1 MALERLGPYKLISVL
16 GRGGMGTV
24 YKSEHSES
32 GDACAVKVLAPV
44 YSNDPHFRNRFE
56 SEIKALYKLD
66 HQNIVKL
73 ISYGQDDSNLFF
85 AMELVVG
92 KSLFQLQRDGKRFTW
107 REVLHITKDIAQ
119 GLRHAHDR
127 GIIHRDLKPGN
138 LLQSSEGI
146 VKLTDFGI
154 AKSFGGSQITGTN
167 VVGTVDFMSPEQAKG
182 QPVTVRSDLYSLGTV
197 MFTLLTGSPPF
208 TGNSVEESLRNLT
221 TVPAPK
227 ITKRAPD
234 VPEAIDDL
242 VGNLLEKDPTK
253 RIQTAQALLHQLS
266 KIESELRNYS
276 EAKTAA
282 NPLVPAS
289 QNTLESD
296 KKHLTNSGIG
306 VSGKAK
312 TIENRVQSVQKRAP
326 KTSSLNRK
334 RNATVNQRAI
344 DAEQE
349 STELEEVA
357 EIDRRDYF
365 NTVAEVKQRKP
376 EVTPVAEPSATLKSV
391 LSLAVP
397 LLAVI
402 GLVWFGVSQVN
413 KPPTAAVLLS
423 EIESSTAA
431 PQLRLDEIEDFINR
445 FPEHERIAWVQSQ
458 RDIGKG
464 NQVFNRLKAI
474 GKTTGGL
481 SQIEQRFLRIVELK
495 ESDAP
500 TAFDQLSALV
510 ALHDGDDTLEERA
523 AESVEAAKAYLP
535 AFEVAANETKK
546 ITREKINNAFLRA
559 ESAASE
565 KDAVKIYGSI
575 VKLYAD
581 VPWVKDLTERA
592 ATNLKRLEKD

>member
-1 MALERLGPYKLISVL
+1 M
-16 GRGGMGTV
+16 
-24 YKSEHSES
+24 
-32 GDACAVKVLAPV
+32 

-66 HQNIVKL
+66 HENIVKL

-85 AMELVVG
+85 AMELVTG
-92 KSLFQLQRDGKRFTW
+92 KSLFQLQRSGKRFFW
-107 REVLHITKDIAQ
+107 REVLQIAIDVAQ

-138 LLQSSEGI
+138 LLQAPSGI
-146 VKLTDFGI
+146 VKITDFGI
-154 AKSFGGSQITGTN
+154 AKSFGSSQITGTN

-197 MFTLLTGSPPF
+197 MFTLLSGSPPF

-227 ITKRAPD
+227 ITQRAPD
-234 VPEAIDDL
+234 VPEAIEEL
-242 VGNLLEKDPTK
+242 VSNLLQKDPSK

-266 KIESELRNYS
+266 KIETELRDYS
-276 EAKTAA
+276 EAKTAEKEFVA
-282 NPLVPAS
+282 PS
-289 QNTLESD
+289 ERTLESD

-312 TIENRVQSVQKRAP
+312 TIENRVEKRTP
-326 KTSSLNRK
+326 KTSSSNKK
-334 RNATVNQRAI
+334 RNVTVNQKAI
-344 DAEQE
+344 EADTDGSEA
-349 STELEEVA
+349 EEVA

-376 EVTPVAEPSATLKSV
+376 EVVAVTNQPATLKSV

-413 KPPTAAVLLS
+413 KPPTAAALLTK
-423 EIESSTAA
+423 IEANTAS
-431 PQLRLDEIEDFINR
+431 PQLRLDEIDDFINR
-445 FPEHERIAWVQSQ
+445 FPDHERITWVQTQ
-458 RDIGKG
+458 RDVGMG

-474 GKTTGGL
+474 SKTTGGL

-500 TAFDQLSALV
+500 TAHDQLSALV
-510 ALHDGDDTLEERA
+510 ALHDGDETLEERA
-523 AESVEAAKAYLP
+523 GEAVAAAKSYLP
-535 AFEVAANETKK
+535 AFALAADETKK
-546 ITREKINNAFLRA
+546 ITREKINNAFSRA
-559 ESAASE
+559 ESAASP
-565 KDAVKIYGSI
+565 KDAVKIYESI

-581 VPWVKDLTERA
+581 VPWVKDLTEKA
-592 ATNLKRLEKD
+592 SAELKRHKKD

>member
-24 YKSEHSES
+24 YKSEHVES
-32 GDACAVKVLAPV
+32 GEAFAVKVLAPV

-66 HQNIVKL
+66 HENIVKL

-85 AMELVVG
+85 AMELVTG
-92 KSLFQLQRDGKRFTW
+92 KSLFQLQRSGKRFFW
-107 REVLHITKDIAQ
+107 REVLQIAIDVAQ

-138 LLQSSEGI
+138 LLQAPSGI
-146 VKLTDFGI
+146 VKITDFGI
-154 AKSFGGSQITGTN
+154 AKSFGSSQITGTN

-197 MFTLLTGSPPF
+197 MFTLLSGSPPF

-227 ITKRAPD
+227 ITQRAPD
-234 VPEAIDDL
+234 VPEAIEEL
-242 VGNLLEKDPTK
+242 VSNLLQKDPSK

-266 KIESELRNYS
+266 KIETELRDYS
-276 EAKTAA
+276 EAKTAEKEFVA
-282 NPLVPAS
+282 PS
-289 QNTLESD
+289 ERTLESD

-312 TIENRVQSVQKRAP
+312 TIENRVEKQTP
-326 KTSSLNRK
+326 KTSSSNKK
-334 RNATVNQRAI
+334 RNVTVNQKAI
-344 DAEQE
+344 EADTDGSEA
-349 STELEEVA
+349 EEVA

-376 EVTPVAEPSATLKSV
+376 EVVAVTNQPATLKSV

-413 KPPTAAVLLS
+413 KPPTAAALLTK
-423 EIESSTAA
+423 IEANTAS
-431 PQLRLDEIEDFINR
+431 PQLRLDEIDDFINR
-445 FPEHERIAWVQSQ
+445 FPDHERITWVQTQ
-458 RDIGKG
+458 RDVGMG

-474 GKTTGGL
+474 SKTTGGL

-500 TAFDQLSALV
+500 TAHDQLSALV
-510 ALHDGDDTLEERA
+510 ALHDGDETLEERA
-523 AESVEAAKAYLP
+523 GEAVAAAKSYLP
-535 AFEVAANETKK
+535 AFALAADETKK
-546 ITREKINNAFLRA
+546 ITREKINNAFSRA
-559 ESAASE
+559 ESAASP
-565 KDAVKIYGSI
+565 KDAVKIYESI

-581 VPWVKDLTERA
+581 VPWVKDLTEKA
-592 ATNLKRLEKD
+592 SAELKRHKKD